1 MKNLIYL
8 SIFLILILTTS
19 CSILN
24 KDKSNNIVSPFLDGE
39 TNQSIDFFQT
49 EWQLIR
55 VGAIK
60 PKLTATD
67 NNVSIL
73 FSKDNSHFAGF
84 SGCNRYF
91 GKFEVKKEDLRLM
104 DIGSTKMACPDN
116 DMSFEN
122 NYLNNL
128 NKVTNYSIN
137 EDTLFLKNKDRVVL
151 VFIAR

>member
-19 CSILN
+19 CGILN
-24 KDKSNNIVSPFLDGE
+24 KNESTKIVSPSKNGE

-73 FSKDNSHFAGF
+73 FSKDKS
-84 SGCNRYF
+84 SQ
-91 GKFEVKKEDLRLM
+91 
-104 DIGSTKMACPDN
+104 
-116 DMSFEN
+116 
-122 NYLNNL
+122 
-128 NKVTNYSIN
+128 SIA
-137 EDTLFLKNKDRVVL
+137 V
-151 VFIAR
+151 

>member
-1 MKNLIYL
+1 MKNLFYL
-8 SIFLILILTTS
+8 SLFLILIITTS
-19 CSILN
+19 CGFIN
-24 KDKSNNIVSPFLDGE
+24 KDNKTNYQSRNKEI
-39 TNQSIDFFQT
+39 NQSIDFFQT

-55 VGAIK
+55 VGAVK
-60 PKLTATD
+60 PKLTGTD

-91 GKFEVKKEDLRLM
+91 GKFEVKKENLNLM
-104 DIGSTKMACPDN
+104 DIGSTKIACPDN

-122 NYLNNL
+122 NFLNNL

-137 EDTLFLKNKDRVVL
+137 QDTLFLKNKDRVVF

>member
-1 MKNLIYL
+1 
-8 SIFLILILTTS
+8 
-19 CSILN
+19 
-24 KDKSNNIVSPFLDGE
+24 
-39 TNQSIDFFQT
+39 
-49 EWQLIR
+49 
-55 VGAIK
+55 
-60 PKLTATD
+60 
-67 NNVSIL
+67 
-73 FSKDNSHFAGF
+73 
-84 SGCNRYF
+84 
-91 GKFEVKKEDLRLM
+91 M

>member
-19 CSILN
+19 CGILN
-24 KDKSNNIVSPFLDGE
+24 KNESTKIVTPSKNGE

-104 DIGSTKMACPDN
+104 DIGSTKMASPDN